1 MVHLAL
7 PSPRYGQVE
16 RTAGMD
22 HSAVLRFPAAKPQF
36 RTGFACQYN
45 GLAYHIWI
53 YDNGK
58 AHELIPERHLE
69 EM

>member
-1 MVHLAL
+1 
-7 PSPRYGQVE
+7 
-16 RTAGMD
+16 MD
-22 HSAVLRFPAAKPQF
+22 HSAVLRFPAAEPQF